1 MAAQTGFGLTD
12 LIEGKSFIT
21 TGFEASAPI
30 TNVSNDLPG
39 VQAVAIEDNYEIDA
53 TNDTLPFNEGAGQF
67 NVVLTHGRYNDT
79 NLGAHIGALMTA
91 HPSTALTYTAA
102 RLGDGRWSI
111 SVSSGTF
118 TIEWDDDAVSAA
130 LANEL
135 GYDAVTGGAV
145 ANNVGQEVRW
155 STSTLV
161 VVDFGAAQTWEMLLL
176 YLDSTSTAAEYS
188 SVAGYLHTSY
198 LGDYRAPWAASAS
211 ETLTI
216 STRSTESDNPIQFAL
231 RATGEAGYRYLCLSW
246 RHFDTADNH
255 AIGLLKAFSVTYD
268 SANGRTIG
276 SLLATPP
283 LEDGPGRSP
292 GNLYPVEGTQT
303 WGAEL
308 RFEDWE
314 AASWRTVGHALAR
327 HGKKRPVMWVLD
339 YLGNTATGADDLG
352 DLADYGYVLW
362 ATVRSISND
371 QYGGQADA
379 YVTNKVRLQQVPV

>member
-53 TNDTLPFNEGAGQF
+53 TRNTLKFNEGAAT
-67 NVVLTHGRYNDT
+67 LTATLTAGRYNDT
-79 NLGAHIGALMTA
+79 NLATHIKDQMEAAG
-91 HPSTALTYTAA
+91 ALTYTVG

-111 SVSSGTF
+111 GAPSAF
-118 TIEWDDDAVSAA
+118 QLEWDTDSVSAA

-135 GYDAVTGGAV
+135 GYDPVTDASV
-145 ANNVGQEVRW
+145 ALHVGQEARW

-176 YLDSTSTAAEYS
+176 YIDSTSTAAEFND
-188 SVAGYLHTSY
+188 VAGYLHTSY
-198 LGDYRAPWAASAS
+198 LGDYRAPWIASAS

-216 STRSTESDNPIQFAL
+216 STRSTESDNPVQFAL
-231 RATGEAGYRYLCLSW
+231 RATGETGYRYLCLSW